1 MASARSQFEHVPEL
15 DGIRAIAVFLV
26 IASHAGLYG
35 KVPGGFG
42 VTVFFFLSGYLITTL
57 LRMEFTRT
65 GTLDFGAFYLR
76 RTLRIMPPLY
86 ITLIILTVV
95 SALGFLGPIVH
106 WSAVPWDY
114 TFLSNYSQLWGESV
128 GLPCPLWSLAIEEHF
143 YLLFPAVSL
152 FLMRKRSAAQ
162 IAGLFACACV
172 LILLLRLLTV
182 WQFPEHI
189 ADNYVWTH
197 TRLDSILF
205 GSILAMY
212 QNPMLDAEAWRP
224 RSWHVAGACLLII
237 LTFAIRSEVF
247 RQTLRYTFQ
256 GAALFVLFSFVLSGG
271 SRNLNRLLSSKPLV
285 WIGLLSYTLYLC
297 HLGIDA
303 ALKAQLG
310 MSPLVA
316 GIVGFPLALLYAQLT
331 RWLIEVPILNWRRR
345 HRASVKAIA
354 VQPITVSEASLDP
367 LPAAVPSK

>member
-1 MASARSQFEHVPEL
+1 
-15 DGIRAIAVFLV
+15 
-26 IASHAGLYG
+26 
-35 KVPGGFG
+35 
-42 VTVFFFLSGYLITTL
+42 
-57 LRMEFTRT
+57 
-65 GTLDFGAFYLR
+65 
-76 RTLRIMPPLY
+76 
-86 ITLIILTVV
+86 
-95 SALGFLGPIVH
+95 
-106 WSAVPWDY
+106 
-114 TFLSNYSQLWGESV
+114 
-128 GLPCPLWSLAIEEHF
+128 
-143 YLLFPAVSL
+143 
-152 FLMRKRSAAQ
+152 MRERSAPQ
-162 IAGLFACACV
+162 IAALFACACV

-224 RSWHVAGACLLII
+224 RPWHVAGASLLII

-316 GIVGFPLALLYAQLT
+316 GILGFPLALLYAQLM
-331 RWLIEVPILNWRRR
+331 RWLVEVPILNWRRR
-345 HRASVKAIA
+345 HGASVKGIA

-367 LPAAVPSK
+367 VPAAVPSK